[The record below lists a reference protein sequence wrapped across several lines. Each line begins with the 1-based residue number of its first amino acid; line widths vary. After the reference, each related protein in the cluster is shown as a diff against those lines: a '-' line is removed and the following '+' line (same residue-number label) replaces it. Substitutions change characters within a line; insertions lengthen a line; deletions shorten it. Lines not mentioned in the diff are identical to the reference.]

1 MRDFNFFSPYTE
13 DKKVKAALKNKEAVS
28 DKKQGASSRE
38 KVEERRY
45 KRMSIWTAVAGAVL
59 ILLSA
64 RLTLGQN
71 LVQQPSA
78 GETKPYFYLWEIPIQ
93 QVEEVSGTE
102 LKPPVSAMEQSNEIE
117 EISAVSTEDE
127 KEFVTS
133 TSEIFGF
140 EEGDVFAK
148 VNRLGIEAKVEIS
161 DKAARRGKKSA
172 KLHYAFQ
179 EGTGVQR
186 AYIDLRD
193 REIRLKK
200 KVEGIG
206 LSVYAEEELPYEV
219 GLRIMD
225 VSGGQYLIALSPQ
238 IDWSGWKDMVYD
250 LREVEKY
257 PIMIEGIYVEKN
269 KDTTRL
275 KGELFVDS
283 VIIEKLQ
290 SK

>member
-1 MRDFNFFSPYTE
+1 MKDFNFFSPYTE
-13 DKKVKAALKNKEAVS
+13 DEETKAALKKENTAS
-28 DKKQGASSRE
+28 YKKQKSSSPKKDKK
-38 KVEERRY
+38 RRY
-45 KRMSIWTAVAGAVL
+45 TKMSMWTAVTGVVL

-64 RLTLGQN
+64 KLTLGQSS
-71 LVQQPSA
+71 VQQPST
-78 GETKPYFYLWEIPIQ
+78 GETKPYFYMWEIPIQ
-93 QVEEVSGTE
+93 QVEEVSGME
-102 LKPPVSAMEQSNEIE
+102 LKGPVFAMEHSNEIE
-117 EISAVSTEDE
+117 EISAVSKEDE
-127 KEFVTS
+127 KEVITS
-133 TSEIFGF
+133 TSEVFGF

-148 VNRLGIEAKVEIS
+148 VNLLGVEAKVEIS

-172 KLHYAFQ
+172 KLQYVFQ

-200 KVEGIG
+200 KVDGIG
-206 LSVYAEEELPYEV
+206 LSIYSEEELPCEV

-225 VSGGQYLIALSPQ
+225 VSGGQYLIALSPE

-269 KDTTRL
+269 RDTNRL
-275 KGELFVDS
+275 KGEVFVDS
-283 VIIEKLQ
+283 IIIEKTK

>member
-1 MRDFNFFSPYTE
+1 M
-13 DKKVKAALKNKEAVS
+13 
-28 DKKQGASSRE
+28 G
-38 KVEERRY
+38 
-45 KRMSIWTAVAGAVL
+45 IWTAVAGAVL

>member
-1 MRDFNFFSPYTE
+1 MKDFNFFSPYTE
-13 DKKVKAALKNKEAVS
+13 DKEAKAALKNKETTR
-28 DKKQGASSRE
+28 DASSQE
-38 KVEERRY
+38 KMEKGRY
-45 KRMSIWTAVAGAVL
+45 TQMSIWMAATGVAL

-64 RLTLGQN
+64 RLTLSQTTIK
-71 LVQQPSA
+71 QPSVD
-78 GETKPYFYLWEIPIQ
+78 EIKPYFYLWEIPIQ

-102 LKPPVSAMEQSNEIE
+102 LKAPVSAMEHSNEIE
-117 EISAVSTEDE
+117 EISAVSGEDE
-127 KEFVTS
+127 KKVVTS

-172 KLHYAFQ
+172 KLRYVFQ
-179 EGTGVQR
+179 EEDEGVQR

-225 VSGGQYLIALSPQ
+225 ISGRQYLIALSPK

-250 LREVEKY
+250 LGEVEQY
-257 PIMIEGIYVEKN
+257 PIVVEGIYVEKSR
-269 KDTTRL
+269 DTKRL

-283 VIIEKLQ
+283 IIIEKLQ